1 MRKLKLQ
8 VQMSVDGYIAGEN
21 GELNWATMEWSDD
34 LKNYV
39 DEITRPV
46 DTILLGRNLA
56 EGFIPYWAG
65 VAADASNPEQEAG
78 QLFSQTPKIVF
89 SHTLDLSKWEN
100 TEVEKGDFV
109 GRINGLKA
117 QSGGDL
123 IAYGGGKFV
132 SSLIREKLIDELH
145 LFVNPVILGKGMSI
159 FREVVVPQKLNL
171 AGSQQF
177 ECGISV
183 LVYTLA

>member
-1 MRKLKLQ
+1 M
-8 VQMSVDGYIAGEN
+8 
-21 GELNWATMEWSDD
+21 T
-34 LKNYV
+34 
-39 DEITRPV
+39 
-46 DTILLGRNLA
+46 
-56 EGFIPYWAG
+56 
-65 VAADASNPEQEAG
+65 
-78 QLFSQTPKIVF
+78 
-89 SHTLDLSKWEN
+89 EN

-171 AGSQQF
+171 AGSRQF
-177 ECGISV
+177 ECGITV